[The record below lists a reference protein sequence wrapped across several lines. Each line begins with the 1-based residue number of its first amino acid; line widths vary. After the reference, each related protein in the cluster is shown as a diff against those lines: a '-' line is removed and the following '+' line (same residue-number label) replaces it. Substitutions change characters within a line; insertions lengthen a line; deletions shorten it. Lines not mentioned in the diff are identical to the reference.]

1 MNPMNRRAF
10 TLLEMLLATA
20 LAAVLMAAVLLM
32 LTGVARDQKHLNAAA
47 AAAAVSPSAA
57 PPSARTLV
65 DRMRWDI
72 VNAETID
79 FGRDGS
85 SVVLIGHGAIDRQS
99 LTGNARFCQVTYR
112 LASGCLTREQ
122 QYLDN
127 PAQPARWRELV
138 ASDVRGFRI
147 APESTDAFPADE
159 NGGVTSATAV
169 TVPSRI
175 RLNLEAQ
182 NVSIDQELWIK

>member
-1 MNPMNRRAF
+1 MNRRAF

-32 LTGVARDQKHLNAAA
+32 LTGVARDQTHLNAAA
-47 AAAAVSPSAA
+47 AAASPL
-57 PPSARTLV
+57 PQTLV

-72 VNAETID
+72 VNAESID

-127 PAQPARWRELV
+127 PGQPDRWRELV
-138 ASDVRGFRI
+138 AGNVRGFRI
-147 APESTDAFPADE
+147 TPESTDAFPAGE
-159 NGGVTSATAV
+159 NGGVASATAV
-169 TVPSRI
+169 TVPSRV